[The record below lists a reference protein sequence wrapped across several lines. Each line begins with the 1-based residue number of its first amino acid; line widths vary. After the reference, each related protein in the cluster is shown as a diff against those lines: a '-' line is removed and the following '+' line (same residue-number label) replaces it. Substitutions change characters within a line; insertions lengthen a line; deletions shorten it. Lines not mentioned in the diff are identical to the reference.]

1 VTEKLPPDEVDADF
15 RALTL
20 SLSTPLP
27 RPLEPED
34 KVPVEKW
41 VVEVP
46 IGVSDWGENDPRYP
60 GRPTAAGRRKPRYSG
75 SLFPKK
81 QPPVT

>member
-1 VTEKLPPDEVDADF
+1 MTEKLPPDEVDADF
-15 RALTL
+15 RSLTL

-41 VVEVP
+41 VTEVP
-46 IGVSDWGENDPRYP
+46 IGVSGGDNNPPYAG
-60 GRPTAAGRRKPRYSG
+60 GPTAAGRRKPRYSG